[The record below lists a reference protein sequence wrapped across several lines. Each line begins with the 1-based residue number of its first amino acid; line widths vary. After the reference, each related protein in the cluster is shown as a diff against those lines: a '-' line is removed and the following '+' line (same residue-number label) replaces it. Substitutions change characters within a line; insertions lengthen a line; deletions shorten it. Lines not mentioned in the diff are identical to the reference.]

1 MIEFFSFFNFLISV
15 MFIGMIGSTVAISI
29 LKIYD
34 KTPEEKRKDSI
45 KGLIFAPI
53 IIISIYLANQK
64 AEGAAGFQDTLQLQ
78 ARLITFMCVIW
89 IIISLFRLWKYRKL
103 GKEPENEE

>member
-15 MFIGMIGSTVAISI
+15 MFIGMIASTTAIII
-29 LKIYD
+29 LNMKN

-53 IIISIYLANQK
+53 IIISIHLVPQK
-64 AEGAAGFQDTLQLQ
+64 AEGAAAELLDINRILT
-78 ARLITFMCVIW
+78 
-89 IIISLFRLWKYRKL
+89 
-103 GKEPENEE
+103 